1 MRHWYNSDL
10 DNTYISADAYKNL
23 ILETYNVF
31 LDVIYT
37 LIWLSQTHKWTTL
50 LHWVRGSFTAT
61 YALQFILSKLH
72 MHHPGVLNIKR
83 ETKVNQM
90 CSSKYSYIN
99 SIHKSDMT

>member
-1 MRHWYNSDL
+1 MRLWYNSDL

-72 MHHPGVLNIKR
+72 MHHPGVKCAVQNIP
-83 ETKVNQM
+83 T
-90 CSSKYSYIN
+90 
-99 SIHKSDMT
+99 